1 MNIASRLQVT
11 AIGLAL
17 SSVAFAQSPPP
28 APAPPPPAAG
38 ATASTPVAPRLAF
51 ITQSSR
57 VRAFNPRPDGEV
69 RSLYLQNGS
78 VIDVTPGL
86 GGQLG
91 SAIRKGAKITVTGR
105 QLEINGQS
113 VVEAASIRLNDQ
125 TFAANPASAVQVTP
139 PPGAPPAP
147 PAPASRKNKAA
158 ASAPCEVPP
167 DAPPPP
173 PDWGDPPPPPDG
185 LAPPPPP
192 PDAMGP
198 PPPPPPQG

>member
-1 MNIASRLQVT
+1 MNIPSSLQVT
-11 AIGLAL
+11 AMGLAL

-28 APAPPPPAAG
+28 APLAPPAG
-38 ATASTPVAPRLAF
+38 ATVSTPVAPQLAF

-57 VRAFNPRPDGEV
+57 VRAFSPGPGGEV

-91 SAIRKGAKITVTGR
+91 PAVRKGAKITVTGT
-105 QLEINGQS
+105 QSEINGQS

-125 TFAANPASAVQVTP
+125 TFAANSPSAAPATP
-139 PPGAPPAP
+139 PPAF
-147 PAPASRKNKAA
+147 ASRRKNKAA
-158 ASAPCEVPP
+158 ASAPCEAAP

-173 PDWGDPPPPPDG
+173 PDWGGPPPPPDG
-185 LAPPPPP
+185 MAPPPPP
-192 PDAMGP
+192 PDGMGP
-198 PPPPPPQG
+198 PPPPPQG

>member
-1 MNIASRLQVT
+1 MNIQYSLRLT

-28 APAPPPPAAG
+28 APLPPPAG
-38 ATASTPVAPRLAF
+38 ATVSTPVAPQLAF

-57 VRAFNPRPDGEV
+57 VRAFNPGPGGEV

-91 SAIRKGAKITVTGR
+91 PAVRKGAKITVTGT
-105 QLEINGQS
+105 QSEINGQS

-125 TFAANPASAVQVTP
+125 TFAANSPSAAPATP
-139 PPGAPPAP
+139 PPAF
-147 PAPASRKNKAA
+147 ASRRKKKAA
-158 ASAPCEVPP
+158 ASAPCEAAP

-173 PDWGDPPPPPDG
+173 PDWGGPPPPPDG
-185 LAPPPPP
+185 MAPPPPP
-192 PDAMGP
+192 PDGMGP
-198 PPPPPPQG
+198 PPPPPQG

>member
-1 MNIASRLQVT
+1 MNIPYSLQVT

-17 SSVAFAQSPPP
+17 SSAAFAQIPPP
-28 APAPPPPAAG
+28 APPPQPAG
-38 ATASTPVAPRLAF
+38 ATVSMPVAPQPAF

-57 VRAFNPRPDGEV
+57 VRAFNPGPGGEV

-91 SAIRKGAKITVTGR
+91 PAVRKGAKITVTGT
-105 QLEINGQS
+105 QSEINGQS
-113 VVEAASIRLNDQ
+113 VVEAASVRLNDQ
-125 TFAANPASAVQVTP
+125 TFAANSPSAASATP
-139 PPGAPPAP
+139 PPAF
-147 PAPASRKNKAA
+147 ASQRKNKAA
-158 ASAPCEVPP
+158 ASAPCEAAP

-173 PDWGDPPPPPDG
+173 DWGGPPPPPDG
-185 LAPPPPP
+185 MAPPPPP
-192 PDAMGP
+192 PDDMGP

>member
-1 MNIASRLQVT
+1 MNIASCLQVT
-11 AIGLAL
+11 AFGLAL

-28 APAPPPPAAG
+28 APPPPAG
-38 ATASTPVAPRLAF
+38 ATVSTPVAPQLAV

-57 VRAFNPRPDGEV
+57 VRAFNPGPGGEV

-91 SAIRKGAKITVTGR
+91 PAVRKGAKITVTGT
-105 QLEINGQS
+105 QSQINGQS

-125 TFAANPASAVQVTP
+125 TFAANSPSATPATLP
-139 PPGAPPAP
+139 PPSSPQPPPAP
-147 PAPASRKNKAA
+147 TSQRKNKVV
-158 ASAPCEVPP
+158 ASTPCAVPA

-173 PDWGDPPPPPDG
+173 PDWDGPPPPPDDM
-185 LAPPPPP
+185 APPRPP
-192 PDAMGP
+192 PDGMGP
-198 PPPPPPQG
+198 PPPPPQG

>member
-1 MNIASRLQVT
+1 MNIRPCLQVT

-17 SSVAFAQSPPP
+17 SSAAFAQIPP
-28 APAPPPPAAG
+28 PAPPPPPAG
-38 ATASTPVAPRLAF
+38 ATVSTPAAPKPAF

-57 VRAFNPRPDGEV
+57 VRAFNPGPGGEV

-86 GGQLG
+86 GGLVG
-91 SAIRKGAKITVTGR
+91 PAVRKGAKITVTGT
-105 QLEINGQS
+105 QSEINGQS

-125 TFAANPASAVQVTP
+125 TFAANSPSAAPATP
-139 PPGAPPAP
+139 PNAPAP
-147 PAPASRKNKAA
+147 RRKNKAT

-173 PDWGDPPPPPDG
+173 PDWGGPPPPPDG
-185 LAPPPPP
+185 
-192 PDAMGP
+192 MGP
-198 PPPPPPQG
+198 PPPQG

>member
-1 MNIASRLQVT
+1 LFLRMASQLLYSGQEVFPMNIQYSLRLT

-28 APAPPPPAAG
+28 APPPPAG
-38 ATASTPVAPRLAF
+38 AV

-57 VRAFNPRPDGEV
+57 VRAFNPGPGGEV

-91 SAIRKGAKITVTGR
+91 PAVRKGAKITVTGT
-105 QLEINGQS
+105 QSEINGQA

-125 TFAANPASAVQVTP
+125 TFAANSPSAAPATP
-139 PPGAPPAP
+139 PPAF
-147 PAPASRKNKAA
+147 ASRRKNKAA
-158 ASAPCEVPP
+158 ASAPCEAAP

-173 PDWGDPPPPPDG
+173 PDWGGPPPPPDG
-185 LAPPPPP
+185 MAPPPPP
-192 PDAMGP
+192 PDGMGP
-198 PPPPPPQG
+198 PPPPPQG